1 MAVTYNA
8 NVMGKMKLTH
18 KGEQYE
24 VEIRQGNCLAVFI
37 YLYDDEEGVKRAS
50 LQMFF
55 ADEQHLKNICKS
67 VDNGEYKDIF
77 GYDKV
82 NEIRLN
88 MRYKESA
95 TMLKHL
101 VKYYEINCYY
111 E

>member
-8 NVMGKMKLTH
+8 NVMGKMTITQGQH
-18 KGEQYE
+18 KFEI
-24 VEIRQGNCLAVFI
+24 EIRQGNCLAI
-37 YLYDDEEGVKRAS
+37 LIHRYEIDGQMYAS
-50 LQMFF
+50 LQTFF
-55 ADEQHLKNICKS
+55 ADEQHLNNCCKA
-67 VDNGEYKDIF
+67 VDKGEMKGIF
-77 GYDKV
+77 PYDEV

-95 TMLKHL
+95 KLLKHL

>member
-8 NVMGKMKLTH
+8 NVMGKMTITQGQH
-18 KGEQYE
+18 KFEI
-24 VEIRQGNCLAVFI
+24 EIRQGNCLAILIHRYEIDGQI
-37 YLYDDEEGVKRAS
+37 YAS
-50 LQMFF
+50 LQYFF
-55 ADEQHLKNICKS
+55 ADEQHLKNCCKA
-67 VDNGEYKDIF
+67 VDKGEMKGIF
-77 GYDKV
+77 PYDEV

-88 MRYKESA
+88 MRYKECA